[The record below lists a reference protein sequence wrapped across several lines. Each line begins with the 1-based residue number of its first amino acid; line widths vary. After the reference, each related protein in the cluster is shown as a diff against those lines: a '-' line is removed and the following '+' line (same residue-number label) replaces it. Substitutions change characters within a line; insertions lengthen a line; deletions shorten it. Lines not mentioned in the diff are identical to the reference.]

1 MRLSLVALISTTDG
15 AILKHKVSHN
25 HLNILTGKKHPKIKP
40 QAPTK
45 NTNMDIWVVGTS
57 N

>member
-1 MRLSLVALISTTDG
+1 MRLNLVALISTTDG